1 MSPEYH
7 LVQTLSLISL
17 LHLPLGILTFL
28 WVYPKTETSR
38 DFIFWGVIIW
48 FLPVLGSI
56 VALSRLRPATPPRK
70 SKR

>member
-1 MSPEYH
+1 MSQEYH

-28 WVYPKTETSR
+28 WIYPKTETSR
-38 DFIFWGVIIW
+38 NLIFWGVIIW

-56 VALSRLRPATPPRK
+56 VALSRLRPLTPPRK